1 MPTLGCDCTSTTAI
15 SISVT
20 FILTAT
26 LSSILTLLL
35 TLLCVRSRS
44 SKPIEQDKQDD
55 GAAVVVYDEVTT
67 KGQATSPV
75 PLTSNPAYGP
85 ITH

>member
-1 MPTLGCDCTSTTAI
+1 MLGNGCESVSTTVPVAI
-15 SISVT
+15 SVSVT

-26 LSSILTLLL
+26 LSSILSIIL

-44 SKPIEQDKQDD
+44 SKPVEQDNQ
-55 GAAVVVYDEVTT
+55 VVVYDEVTT

>member
-1 MPTLGCDCTSTTAI
+1 M
-15 SISVT
+15 
-20 FILTAT
+20 LTVI
-26 LSSILTLLL
+26 SSILTLIL

-44 SKPIEQDKQDD
+44 NKLVEQVRRDE
-55 GAAVVVYDEVTT
+55 GGTAAAAVAVYDEITTT

-85 ITH
+85 LNY